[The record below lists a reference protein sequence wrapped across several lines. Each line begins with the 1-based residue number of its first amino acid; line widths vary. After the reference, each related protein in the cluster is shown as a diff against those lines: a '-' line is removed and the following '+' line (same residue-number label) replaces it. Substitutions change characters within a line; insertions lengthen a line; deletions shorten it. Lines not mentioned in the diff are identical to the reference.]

1 MIAHSGFGLQ
11 MQAVPTLPGKR
22 FPNAPVE
29 SCDDAEWIARVRA
42 GDEEAA
48 QALIVR
54 LHPLVL
60 KCVRARLPR
69 RTSEEDL
76 VQAVFTRIFH
86 KLHQFSG
93 RVPLEHW
100 VARIAVNTCL
110 KQLEYEGCR
119 AELRMSDLTQDE
131 SVVVQHLAASDDD
144 LPGGDA
150 YASRELVH
158 KLLSLLSPD
167 DRLLV
172 TLLHLEEWTVEE
184 VHRLLGL
191 STATVKVRAFRARQK
206 MRKSLRKLI
215 ASQRAA
221 ECDFPAQFAYA
232 L

>member
-1 MIAHSGFGLQ
+1 MSLSSTAEPPAEL
-11 MQAVPTLPGKR
+11 R
-22 FPNAPVE
+22 E
-29 SCDDAEWIARVRA
+29 DADWIARVRA

-48 QALIVR
+48 SALILR
-54 LHPLVL
+54 LQPLVL

-119 AELRMSDLTQDE
+119 AELRMSDLTE
-131 SVVVQHLAASDDD
+131 EETIVVQHLAISDDD

-150 YASRELVH
+150 HASREIVE
-158 KLLSLLSPD
+158 KLLLLLSPD
-167 DRLLV
+167 DRLV
-172 TLLHLEEWTVEE
+172 ISLLHLEDWTVEE
-184 VHRLLGL
+184 VHRLTGL
-191 STATVKVRAFRARQK
+191 SAATVKVRAFRARQK
-206 MRKSLRKLI
+206 MRKALKKLI
-215 ASQRAA
+215 AGQRAA
-221 ECDFPAQFAYA
+221 ECEFPALFACA
-232 L
+232 C